1 MGEELV
7 AEYLS
12 LIHEPEM
19 TSDQDRLSSDYKVI
33 TLVQLF
39 PKNRSFHKINRKNVS
54 HMFIGENM

>member
-39 PKNRSFHKINRKNVS
+39 PKK
-54 HMFIGENM
+54 